1 MEYLFVDGYNII
13 NAWSD
18 IFDKN
23 SPLEDNRK
31 ALCDIL
37 SDYQGYTG
45 FRIVV
50 VFDAHLVPE
59 GIGSLMQ
66 YDKIKVVFTKSNQT
80 ADNFIERYV
89 TEARYN
95 NIITVV
101 TNDYMEQK
109 TVLHKGALRMTA
121 SELQREIIKKRQS
134 ASVSDKQSNFIID
147 NLDNEQKRKLLK
159 IKHEDRKDK

>member
-1 MEYLFVDGYNII
+1 M
-13 NAWSD
+13 
-18 IFDKN
+18 
-23 SPLEDNRK
+23 
-31 ALCDIL
+31 
-37 SDYQGYTG
+37 
-45 FRIVV
+45 
-50 VFDAHLVPE
+50 
-59 GIGSLMQ
+59 
-66 YDKIKVVFTKSNQT
+66 FTKKNQT

-95 NIITVV
+95 NKITVV

>member
-66 YDKIKVVFTKSNQT
+66 YDKIKHSCK
-80 ADNFIERYV
+80 E
-89 TEARYN
+89 
-95 NIITVV
+95 
-101 TNDYMEQK
+101 
-109 TVLHKGALRMTA
+109 
-121 SELQREIIKKRQS
+121 
-134 ASVSDKQSNFIID
+134 
-147 NLDNEQKRKLLK
+147 
-159 IKHEDRKDK
+159 